1 MPGLCEKLLIESD
14 GDDNLRHA
22 VAIPLGWHRHCTH
35 FAASQTPEGND
46 CLHLYWTDKSDAKDE
61 KYFPVARELHKLPY
75 ELPDAETAFQF
86 IRGWLNAK
94 GRDYRRTCGGDGSD
108 VKGWGVEITSDFYE
122 VMMVTARYNYYSK

>member
-61 KYFPVARELHKLPY
+61 KYLPVARELHTLPY

-94 GRDYRRTCGGDGSD
+94 GRDYGRTCGDGSN
-108 VKGWGVEITSDFYE
+108 VKGWRVEITSDFYE
-122 VMMVTARYNYYSK
+122 VMTVTARYNYYSK